1 MESPQCQPGG
11 QASPHPKL
19 SQVLQSQQARHL
31 CTSREPGCGLA
42 ERNPRSHCGPLAC
55 PLRPLHWLSFLFS
68 TAQPEM
74 SGEVVT
80 RNCGL
85 LTQEPR
91 TATETNTGLT
101 LGAHR
106 TVGTPRQTAVLTC
119 SCVRSVAVSL
129 GLQQAGHHSLWNW
142 PGWHSHQLGAG
153 DVCTLCAF
161 QWKLKN

>member
-19 SQVLQSQQARHL
+19 GQVLQSQQARHL

-91 TATETNTGLT
+91 TATDEHETDTR
-101 LGAHR
+101 R
-106 TVGTPRQTAVLTC
+106 TQDSGNSTPDC
-119 SCVRSVAVSL
+119 SADVQLCSQCGCEPRAPAGRSPLALELARVA
-129 GLQQAGHHSLWNW
+129 QPPAGRWGRLHSLCI
-142 PGWHSHQLGAG
+142 SMEA
-153 DVCTLCAF
+153 
-161 QWKLKN
+161 